1 MSSERL
7 DDDAREGIET
17 MEREHALETRMVRE
31 LQSALAAS
39 DRAAADTLFDR
50 LEELTE
56 AHFLAEQLIM
66 RLHAY
71 PAYAAHQEEHD
82 RLIGELRDLRAS
94 LDAAE
99 PTDPVG
105 AVARLERWLHAH
117 MQSEDAALADFL
129 RQGPTDPLA
138 SRGRRG

>member
-1 MSSERL
+1 MSVERL
-7 DDDAREGIET
+7 GDNARQGIET

-31 LQSALAAS
+31 LQGALAAG

-56 AHFLAEQLIM
+56 AHFLAEQLLM

-82 RLIGELRDLRAS
+82 RLIAELRDLRGS
-94 LDAAE
+94 LDSAE
-99 PTDPVG
+99 PADPVG

-129 RQGPTDPLA
+129 RQGSEGAEPA
-138 SRGRRG
+138 